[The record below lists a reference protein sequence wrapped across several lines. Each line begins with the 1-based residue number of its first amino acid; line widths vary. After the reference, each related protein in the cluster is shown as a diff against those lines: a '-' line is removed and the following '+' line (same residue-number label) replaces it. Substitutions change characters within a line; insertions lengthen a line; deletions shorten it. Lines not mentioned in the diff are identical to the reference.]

1 MCCTHRSRHAWHSQL
16 SCQNKQASTQPSV
29 QHARLPREDALLS
42 EQTSKHAPG
51 WPAALTPRQNRQAST
66 NSYVSF
72 TSCWPGTAIACQNR
86 QASTAMTLPGWPGT
100 AALLSEQT
108 SKQLSTGYSQSLG
121 KLSTAFAH
129 DSSSTAQEPWSP
141 VHIGSVFSPW
151 TTNDSTWDA

>member
-72 TSCWPGTAIACQNR
+72 TSCWPGTA
-86 QASTAMTLPGWPGT
+86 
-100 AALLSEQT
+100 ALLSEQT
-108 SKQLSTGYSQSLG
+108 SKHGDDAARMARDGSSFVRTDKQAVIHRLFTIFGKVIHSLC
-121 KLSTAFAH
+121 
-129 DSSSTAQEPWSP
+129 P
-141 VHIGSVFSPW
+141 
-151 TTNDSTWDA
+151 